1 MKSRA
6 PSRSAEPTR
15 TRVAPT
21 RTRVAPCAPAI
32 RLRFGDPL
40 LDRTI
45 ATIRNEPAPRRQAL
59 FILAGVP
66 KPARFAAAS
75 ALARDLAISLYAV
88 DLSAIVSKY
97 IGETEKNLA
106 ALFDQAGRTGQI
118 LFFDEADPLFGKR
131 SQVKDAHDRYANVEV
146 NDLLQRIEAFPGIV
160 IAATSTPGVKPIARR
175 VRQIIVHWPPVTG
188 ER

>member
-1 MKSRA
+1 
-6 PSRSAEPTR
+6 
-15 TRVAPT
+15 VAPT
-21 RTRVAPCAPAI
+21 RTRVAPASAAI

-45 ATIRNEPAPRRQAL
+45 ATIRNEPAPRRQVL

-75 ALARDLAISLYAV
+75 ALARDLATSLYAV
-88 DLSAIVSKY
+88 DLSAVVSKY

-106 ALFDQAGRTGQI
+106 ALFDEAGRTGLA

-131 SQVKDAHDRYANVEV
+131 SQVKDAHDRYANI
-146 NDLLQRIEAFPGIV
+146 NMSDLLQRIEAFRGIM
-160 IAATSTPGVKPIARR
+160 IAATAASGIAPLARR
-175 VRQIIVHWPPVTG
+175 VRQIIVHWPPVG
-188 ER
+188 R